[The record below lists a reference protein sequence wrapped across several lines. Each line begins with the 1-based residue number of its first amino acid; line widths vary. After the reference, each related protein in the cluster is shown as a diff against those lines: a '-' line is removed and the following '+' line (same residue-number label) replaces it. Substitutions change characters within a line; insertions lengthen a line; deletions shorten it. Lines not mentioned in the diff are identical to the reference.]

1 VFLPIARMNPS
12 IGIALSVSI
21 CTVPR
26 APSPTE
32 TRAIVSASFAS
43 TMFTKSYRPRVAYC
57 ATTRAP
63 SCSISLL
70 TSLMRRGLDCSVF
83 TPAAVTLVSSTYVAI
98 VLSSGI
104 LGREHMPTFTRA
116 QAEALLPKVRPLL
129 EDLQRRK
136 QSYDRRPTDPVAKEI
151 NALLVEIARLGAEV
165 KDPDKGLID
174 FRSLRRGREV
184 YLCWMLGEGERVSY
198 WHDLDSG
205 FTGRK
210 LIED

>member
-1 VFLPIARMNPS
+1 MATALPPGPI
-12 IGIALSVSI
+12 
-21 CTVPR
+21 
-26 APSPTE
+26 
-32 TRAIVSASFAS
+32 
-43 TMFTKSYRPRVAYC
+43 
-57 ATTRAP
+57 
-63 SCSISLL
+63 
-70 TSLMRRGLDCSVF
+70 LD
-83 TPAAVTLVSSTYVAI
+83 
-98 VLSSGI
+98 
-104 LGREHMPTFTRA
+104 REHMPTFTRS